1 MCACVCNYRIMRG
14 WMQVDLRLRFAIDV
28 RGYIGFYCLTNV
40 TLLYRSKMESGIV
53 LPVCVCVC
61 LFVSSSRKAT
71 KRSYKKASQ
80 QVSLTEFTSK
90 RTDYYQP
97 ANSNAALIIGSAS
110 RADSAA
116 DGNIGALSTVLRAKE
131 GAFCYANPFIT
142 LATVLLL

>member
-1 MCACVCNYRIMRG
+1 MRVFVIIG
-14 WMQVDLRLRFAIDV
+14 LCEGECKSIYAYVAIDV
-28 RGYIGFYCLTNV
+28 RGYIGFYCLINV
-40 TLLYRSKMESGIV
+40 TLLYRSKVESGIV
-53 LPVCVCVC
+53 LPVCS
-61 LFVSSSRKAT
+61 FVSSFRKAT

-80 QVSLTEFTSK
+80 QASLTEFISK

-97 ANSNAALIIGSAS
+97 ANSNAAPIIESAS

-116 DGNIGALSTVLRAKE
+116 DGNISALSTVLRAKE